1 MKHQLVAPHHGRHR
15 RRGRDRGRGQARD
28 RGHSAGRG
36 AGESPAENRAA
47 QVDAVGPRAT
57 AGAEPSWWVLVLRAV
72 YAPFARYVD
81 RVQDEERAYRRRHD
95 E

>member
-1 MKHQLVAPHHGRHR
+1 
-15 RRGRDRGRGQARD
+15 
-28 RGHSAGRG
+28 
-36 AGESPAENRAA
+36 
-47 QVDAVGPRAT
+47 
-57 AGAEPSWWVLVLRAV
+57 VLVLRAV